1 MRAEESCLI
10 VPALV
15 LKVQFSKSCQAVGYN
30 MKLVIK
36 CICSELALH
45 DNISPK
51 TSLANL
57 TKHTPSFPDS
67 SFCLD
72 IR

>member
-10 VPALV
+10 VPALM
-15 LKVQFSKSCQAVGYN
+15 LKAQFSKSCQAVGYN
-30 MKLVIK
+30 VELVIK
-36 CICSELALH
+36 CTCPELALH

-57 TKHTPSFPDS
+57 AKHTPSFPDS
-67 SFCLD
+67 SFYLD
-72 IR
+72 VR